1 MVLNRIQYSFIETP
15 LTRMLGVIERYFR
28 FSVFQTGNKRAYTV
42 SLGRLSITSKNI
54 SWFFIKPIFWFFF
67 FLWWFFLILREN
79 QWEKIERPS
88 PPLFDVQ
95 FIFGCSFLLS
105 IAWYS
110 FPGFTKNWGRE
121 RGNFGHFQTIK
132 ISFSYFFIFFVKM
145 LLVSVIFV
153 ADFYNNE
160 LILLKKLML
169 FKLLIQIV
177 RSYGILFYLRWYW
190 VIGVFESLGET
201 FLGTSIEN
209 DLKLYWKW

>member
-1 MVLNRIQYSFIETP
+1 
-15 LTRMLGVIERYFR
+15 
-28 FSVFQTGNKRAYTV
+28 
-42 SLGRLSITSKNI
+42 
-54 SWFFIKPIFWFFF
+54 
-67 FLWWFFLILREN
+67 
-79 QWEKIERPS
+79 
-88 PPLFDVQ
+88 
-95 FIFGCSFLLS
+95 
-105 IAWYS
+105 
-110 FPGFTKNWGRE
+110 
-121 RGNFGHFQTIK
+121 
-132 ISFSYFFIFFVKM
+132 M